1 MTMYGPPQLSVGHM
15 AEAIG
20 TLRQLQQQIEAVR
33 HDFMT
38 QGDGPQL
45 PAEVTQLHLRRET
58 VLLERQI
65 RQALIHAFGEQ
76 SRQVRHFRE
85 SGFAAATAGSLAG
98 GLVNLDAYIFDL
110 EQTRLHVLESNGSP
124 PVAGLDPVT
133 DLYTEPMLRRFLEHE
148 VAWSQRHGDPF
159 GLLLLRLPGLRAP
172 SRHKGAAVKELLIS
186 MACVL
191 KSSLR
196 GYDLPCRLNSA
207 EFGVLLRQVTAA
219 DMTAIAHTMLT
230 SFTIATQR
238 TLRGDRDTIEFAT
251 AIYPYDA
258 ESVEGLFTYAAGH
271 WLRYEGEGD
280 PRHDSRSLEPP
291 TPRQGSNQPILNH
304 PP

>member
-1 MTMYGPPQLSVGHM
+1 MTMYGLSQLSVGDM

-38 QGDGPQL
+38 PSDGPQL
-45 PAEVTQLHLRRET
+45 PAEVTELHLRRET

-65 RQALIHAFGEQ
+65 RQALIRAFGEQ

-85 SGFAAATAGSLAG
+85 SGFAAATVRDLAG

-110 EQTRLHVLESNGSP
+110 EQTRLHLLESHGSS
-124 PVAGLDPVT
+124 PVPGLDPVT

-159 GLLLLRLPGLRAP
+159 GLLLLRLPSLRAQFP
-172 SRHKGAAVKELLIS
+172 HQGACVIEVLIS

-196 GYDLPCRLNSA
+196 GYDVPCRLSSV
-207 EFGVLLRQVTAA
+207 EFGVLLRHVTAA
-219 DMTAIAHTMLT
+219 DITAIAHTVLN
-230 SFTIATQR
+230 SFTIATQPLLSGH
-238 TLRGDRDTIEFAT
+238 TETIEFAT
-251 AIYPYDA
+251 AIYPYEA
-258 ESVEGLFTYAAGH
+258 ESVEGLFTYAADH
-271 WLRYEGEGD
+271 WRGDEGEENL
-280 PRHDSRSLEPP
+280 RKDSRGLECQ
-291 TPRQGSNQPILNH
+291 RSGSEARTRS
-304 PP
+304 